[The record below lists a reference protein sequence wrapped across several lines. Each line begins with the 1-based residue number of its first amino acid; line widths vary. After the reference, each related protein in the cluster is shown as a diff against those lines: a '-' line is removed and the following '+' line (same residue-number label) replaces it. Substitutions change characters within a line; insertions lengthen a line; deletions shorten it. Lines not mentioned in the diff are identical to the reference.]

1 MTQRRHSGLGALA
14 LLALMLMLTAAP
26 GAAQDVREAAR
37 KAEAERAAAA
47 ARAHEVAQRILG
59 DRRALTARVDSL
71 AAAERALEAELTRL
85 EAAIATEEKQVAGLE
100 TRWSDLEVNFREL
113 SGNVRVA
120 ARDMEPLL
128 VQSPM
133 TALVPDRLAPLQP
146 LLTDGYFPGVDDIT
160 AMAGLCLDE
169 IQRSGQVGFAPGSFV
184 GRDGEERQGRILTL
198 GRFTAAYREG
208 EEAGFLVYKPESQ
221 RFYALSALP
230 TGAVGRSLKRYTAG
244 QSDTAPLDLS
254 GGAALRQVTRSSS
267 VVEDFLVGG
276 PVMWPILLVGAAA
289 VLLIIFKAF
298 FLNKVQ
304 GNTGKYMPRFTGLAA
319 EGDWAE
325 AEALVKRHKGEGSP
339 VNHVLEAG
347 LKARHEDRETLES
360 ILQEAILR
368 ELPRVERGLSVLAV
382 LGAVAP
388 LLGLLGTVTGMID
401 VFRVITLYGTGDPK
415 LMSSGIS
422 EALITTEWGL
432 VIAIP
437 VMLAHVFLTRRAD
450 HIIGKMEEHAV
461 SLTNTIEKQRVR
473 DERRVM
479 ANA

>member
-1 MTQRRHSGLGALA
+1 MTTLRRTLGACA
-14 LLALMLMLTAAP
+14 LLAVLAAP
-26 GAAQDVREAAR
+26 AFAQDVREAAR
-37 KAEAERAAAA
+37 QAAAEREAAA
-47 ARAHEVAQRILG
+47 ARARQVAESILS
-59 DRRALTARVDSL
+59 DRRALSAKVDSL
-71 AAAERALEAELTRL
+71 AAAERAATAEIARL
-85 EAAIATEEKQVAGLE
+85 EAAIAAEEKQVASLE
-100 TRWSDLEVNFREL
+100 TRWSDLEVNFREI

-133 TALVPDRLAPLQP
+133 TALVPDRLAPLEP
-146 LLTDGYFPGVDDIT
+146 LLMEGYFPGVDDIT
-160 AMAGLCLDE
+160 GMAGLCLDE
-169 IQRSGQVGFAPGSFV
+169 IARSGQVGYAPGSFV
-184 GRDGEERQGRILTL
+184 GRDGEERTGRILTL
-198 GRFTAAYREG
+198 GRFTAAYRDGDEV
-208 EEAGFLVYKPESQ
+208 GFLIYKPESR
-221 RFYALSALP
+221 RFYALAALP
-230 TGAVGRSLKRYTAG
+230 TGAVGRSLRHYSEGKTA
-244 QSDTAPLDLS
+244 SAPIDLS

-267 VVEDFLVGG
+267 VVEDFQVGG
-276 PVMWPILLVGAAA
+276 PIMWPIVLVGAAA
-289 VLLIIFKAF
+289 LLLIVGKAF
-298 FLNKVQ
+298 FLRKVE
-304 GNTGKYMPRFTGLAA
+304 GNTGMYMPRVNSFA
-319 EGDWAE
+319 EEGNWAE

-368 ELPRVERGLSVLAV
+368 ELPRVERGLSILAV

-422 EALITTEWGL
+422 EALLTTEWGL

-437 VMLAHVFLTRRAD
+437 VMLAHTFLTRRAD

-461 SLTNTIEKQRVR
+461 SLTNAIEKQRVR
-473 DERRVM
+473 DDRRAM

>member
-1 MTQRRHSGLGALA
+1 MTQRCRRELGVLA
-14 LLALMLMLTAAP
+14 LLALTLIAP
-26 GAAQDVREAAR
+26 PAGAQDVREAAR
-37 KAEAERAAAA
+37 QAEAERAAAA
-47 ARAHEVAQRILG
+47 ARAQQVAETILG
-59 DRRALTARVDSL
+59 DRRALTAKVDSL
-71 AAAERALEAELTRL
+71 AAAEQAIEAEIARL
-85 EAAIATEEKQVAGLE
+85 QAGIAAEQKRVADLE
-100 TRWSDLEVNFREL
+100 TRWSDLEVNFREI

-133 TALVPDRLAPLQP
+133 TALVPDRLAPLRP
-146 LLTDGYFPGVDDIT
+146 LLGEGYFPGVDDIT

-169 IQRSGQVGFAPGSFV
+169 MRRSGQVGFAAGSFV

-208 EEAGFLVYKPESQ
+208 DEAGFLIYKPESQ

-230 TGAVGRSLKRYTAG
+230 TGAVGRSLKRYSAG
-244 QSDTAPLDLS
+244 ESETAPMDLS
-254 GGAALRQVTRSSS
+254 GGAALRQVTRNSS
-267 VVEDFLVGG
+267 VIEDFLVGG
-276 PVMWPILLVGAAA
+276 PVMWPILLVGVAAM
-289 VLLIIFKAF
+289 LLIIFKAF
-298 FLNKVQ
+298 FLNKVE
-304 GNTGKYMPRFTGLAA
+304 GNTGKYMTQFTGLAA
-319 EGDWAE
+319 EGNWAE

-347 LKARHEDRETLES
+347 LKNRHEDRETLES

-422 EALITTEWGL
+422 EALLTTEWGL

-473 DERRVM
+473 DDRRAM